1 MQRKHSPANH
11 EKNQKGVFLLCIKHT
26 PNFIRF
32 LVSNMNLSYL
42 NNNRKYFSSKSYD
55 SLLDFFFSIYYHQT
69 INFIESKIYK
79 PFSNPKIKSPVNV
92 SSVFFEN
99 NGMEFIN
106 ISCILRGPGM
116 KFLKLSKFPM
126 PMMTKK
132 LIPSLS
138 TKLFNFDKLANDLD
152 LEIFLPSPENLLCK
166 YNNPQFPYRQY

>member
-1 MQRKHSPANH
+1 MSP
-11 EKNQKGVFLLCIKHT
+11 VYFLKIM
-26 PNFIRF
+26 
-32 LVSNMNLSYL
+32 VW
-42 NNNRKYFSSKSYD
+42 
-55 SLLDFFFSIYYHQT
+55 SLSIYL
-69 INFIESKIYK
+69 
-79 PFSNPKIKSPVNV
+79 
-92 SSVFFEN
+92 VFY
-99 NGMEFIN
+99 G
-106 ISCILRGPGM
+106 GPGM